1 MDKVFLFKHNA
12 SKPSEVELNFND
24 LNSTLEID
32 GLGGEYPIIWEYGDL
47 LIENTHT
54 FLSIS
59 NARIPEIYIHSYN
72 KNINLKIKSI
82 HPTSIRNKWYERL
95 FNAGIYVHLGVTA
108 FCISLI
114 GLMYFFIM
122 PSIVDTLIL
131 KLPIYYDEQI
141 GYQVFENIKYTSSID
156 TTKSKLLNEFYAEL
170 DKSNTRNID
179 IVVVDNSIQNA
190 FALPDGHIIVY
201 SGILNSME
209 NYTELAA
216 LLGHESAHV
225 YERHSMRLLGK
236 NISAYIIVSLIL
248 NDINGAMAVLIDN
261 ANAINSLTYSRGF
274 EQESDEKSMQ
284 LLMKNNID
292 ITGMKKLIEMLK
304 KNEMLEIPEFLSTH
318 PISSNR
324 IEYLNNF
331 IDKNKNRYSKKE
343 NSKLKELFEKLK

>member
-1 MDKVFLFKHNA
+1 MSKVFLFKHNA
-12 SKPSEVELNFND
+12 SKPTEVELNFND
-24 LNSTLEID
+24 SASVMEIIGLEESNITWD
-32 GLGGEYPIIWEYGDL
+32 YSDL
-47 LIENTHT
+47 LINNTHT
-54 FLSIS
+54 FTSLSNSRHPEFYLHSYDKNINQKLKSLQPSSIS
-59 NARIPEIYIHSYN
+59 N
-72 KNINLKIKSI
+72 
-82 HPTSIRNKWYERL
+82 KWYDRL
-95 FNAGIYVHLGVTA
+95 FRAGIYVHLGITA
-108 FCISLI
+108 FCISLMA
-114 GLMYFFIM
+114 LMYFFIM

-131 KLPIYYDEQI
+131 KLPTYYDEQI
-141 GYQVFENIKYTSSID
+141 GNQVFENIRYTSSID
-156 TTKSKLLNEFYAEL
+156 TPKSKLLNEFYAEL
-170 DKSNTRNID
+170 DKSNTRNIE
-179 IVVVDNSIQNA
+179 IVVVENPIQNA

-201 SGILNSME
+201 SGILNSMD

-236 NISAYIIVSLIL
+236 NISAYIIISLIL

-284 LLMKNNID
+284 LLMKNNVD

-331 IDKNKNRYSKKE
+331 IEKNKNSYSKKE
-343 NSKLKELFEKLK
+343 NSKLKELFEKLN